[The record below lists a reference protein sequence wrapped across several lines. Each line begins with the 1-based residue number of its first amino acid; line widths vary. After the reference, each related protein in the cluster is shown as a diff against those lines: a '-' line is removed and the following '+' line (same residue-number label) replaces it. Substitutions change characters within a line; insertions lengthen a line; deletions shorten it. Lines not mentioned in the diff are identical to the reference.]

1 MTSLPPAWVAVGGH
15 RPSVEWCN
23 ATPRSAPRTGDRC
36 KVNPTAWKDD
46 AANAFT
52 VRDTQRRHSQGW
64 SEQGRAF
71 IAILER
77 RKRGLR
83 NTITNGGR
91 CSELVRTSI
100 VMLTHT
106 RTGTRTN
113 PHNDTGLCIKKRKTH
128 ALCVPSFQTTNTHAA
143 PPVGKGHL
151 TQSGKVISQLPTLPP
166 SVGDSCEV
174 THKRERINEATH
186 CP

>member
-1 MTSLPPAWVAVGGH
+1 
-15 RPSVEWCN
+15 
-23 ATPRSAPRTGDRC
+23 
-36 KVNPTAWKDD
+36 
-46 AANAFT
+46 
-52 VRDTQRRHSQGW
+52 
-64 SEQGRAF
+64 
-71 IAILER
+71 
-77 RKRGLR
+77 
-83 NTITNGGR
+83 
-91 CSELVRTSI
+91 VRTSI

-128 ALCVPSFQTTNTHAA
+128 ALCVPSFQATNTHAA

-186 CP
+186 CPQATHYPSVSGSGCNPPSGKGVLQRPVLSPARVTDTKSPPHRCSKCPHCPQLGWQWGSPSQRGRVYCNASLCPPHG